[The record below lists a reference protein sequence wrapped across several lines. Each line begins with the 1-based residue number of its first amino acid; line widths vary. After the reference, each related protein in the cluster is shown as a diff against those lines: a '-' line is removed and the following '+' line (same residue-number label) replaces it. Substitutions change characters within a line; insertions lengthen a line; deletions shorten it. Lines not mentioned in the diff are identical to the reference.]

1 MRDVIL
7 SILSGLAA
15 AVLGGLVTVFVQFR
29 DWKKR
34 EAQSQADLNQQLAV
48 LVEQQKQFQLTF
60 DQRDRELRQR
70 ESLLQREM
78 EYQARET
85 LRQCYR
91 QVLESQRRC
100 RQACLRLA
108 KAGGAEPGADLAAEA
123 AATHGEFIDAYHALN
138 LDSTEAMWKEARGL
152 RDVLDD
158 MLEYA
163 TAGRSVD
170 KLGELARDARQNLER
185 TFRKRLDQQPLQ
197 RRRPLGEPY
206 DKVVRGKKDSRVQ
219 GPIFELAVP
228 DCSSPRRVRYAPER
242 LIWASSATPALAR
255 LPVLYRRS
263 DFPPGPWK
271 RMHGDR

>member
-70 ESLLQREM
+70 ESLLQREL
-78 EYQARET
+78 EYQTRET

-108 KAGGAEPGADLAAEA
+108 KPAAPNP
-123 AATHGEFIDAYHALN
+123 AL
-138 LDSTEAMWKEARGL
+138 T
-152 RDVLDD
+152 
-158 MLEYA
+158 
-163 TAGRSVD
+163 
-170 KLGELARDARQNLER
+170 
-185 TFRKRLDQQPLQ
+185 
-197 RRRPLGEPY
+197 
-206 DKVVRGKKDSRVQ
+206 
-219 GPIFELAVP
+219 
-228 DCSSPRRVRYAPER
+228 SPRRPRQPTANS
-242 LIWASSATPALAR
+242 LTPTT
-255 LPVLYRRS
+255 
-263 DFPPGPWK
+263 
-271 RMHGDR
+271 H